1 MIDRKCSVRPL
12 VTAALALRASRRERV
27 YRVVT
32 AALLVASVGWE
43 LRAEER
49 NELLDSPES
58 RSIRAKEFLE
68 RIGVDVAES
77 RRKKI
82 SVGIGRRYYTRETD
96 AEREES
102 YADQA
107 EFKRQALPWIAQ
119 LQGIVALNFGDVR
132 SFTDEDLK
140 QLKNLDSSVT
150 IRLSYTSITDD
161 SLPSL
166 TALRDLEHLYLCGCA
181 ITDSGVGRFARFDQ
195 LRTLDLSQT
204 AITDDAGEHLSK
216 FTAIRMLALND
227 TCLTDKGITLIG
239 LAEKKKLR
247 SLSVANT
254 AVSAAILQEL
264 AGHPSIQFLDLSG
277 TGLTDEGCNALV
289 MIPKLEELVIKDT
302 NVSDSAIDSLSKLK
316 GLQGIWI
323 RRSSITWQGVERLR
337 AALPKCDV
345 LE

>member
-12 VTAALALRASRRERV
+12 VTTALALRAPRPERV
-27 YRVVT
+27 YRVLA

-49 NELLDSPES
+49 NELQDSPES

-68 RIGVDVAES
+68 RIGVNVAES

-107 EFKRQALPWIAQ
+107 EFKRLALPWIAQ
-119 LQGIVALNFGDVR
+119 LQGIVALDLGDVR
-132 SFTDEDLK
+132 SFTDDDLK
-140 QLKNLDSSVT
+140 QLKNLDDAIIVD
-150 IRLSYTSITDD
+150 LSYTSITDEA
-161 SLPSL
+161 LPSL
-166 TALRDLEHLYLCGCA
+166 GSLPELRHLYLRGCA
-181 ITDSGVGRFARFDQ
+181 ITDSGVARFSIFDQ
-195 LRTLDLSQT
+195 MLYLDLSRT
-204 AITDDAGEHLSK
+204 AITDIAGKHLAK
-216 FTAIRMLALND
+216 FTAIRSLSLDETPM
-227 TCLTDKGITLIG
+227 TDSGIASIG
-239 LAEKKKLR
+239 LAEKKKLVK
-247 SLSVANT
+247 LSVAGT
-254 AVSAAILQEL
+254 PVSGVFLQDL

-289 MIPKLEELVIKDT
+289 MIPKLEKLVINDT

-316 GLQGIWI
+316 GLKGIWI
-323 RRSSITWQGVERLR
+323 RRSSITWQGAERLR